1 MRCNSLYTSGISCSS
16 ACLLPFFNSASS
28 AVISGEERCEG
39 LGSTDML
46 ASEFPGE
53 FGDSKHIAG
62 WRPKKLE
69 SAGIWRV
76 PKADQS
82 PFSTN
87 LIVSCIE
94 GRSVVQPQS
103 KPFCR

>member
-1 MRCNSLYTSGISCSS
+1 MRCNSLYTRGISCSS
-16 ACLLPFFNSASS
+16 ACLLPFFNSASR

-76 PKADQS
+76 PKKEDAFKKRGARMLRVPGRGDNFQS
-82 PFSTN
+82 
-87 LIVSCIE
+87 
-94 GRSVVQPQS
+94 G
-103 KPFCR
+103 